1 MKRLIV
7 ALFALGLILGAAYAR
22 WIDPIHI
29 TEASPAQVSETYRH
43 AWIMMAAEALAQD
56 GAWDRTRARLDA
68 LHDPALPQTVKALF
82 DQIDAQGSRA
92 TARALAQL
100 ADRLGARTAEMSV
113 YLITPAITPTPAP
126 NSTRPTPTGVSER
139 STPTPTVPGAAAPP
153 TATPSITP
161 PPLTPSPVPTY
172 NPGYQIISQIA
183 ECTRATA
190 TPQIRVTVQ
199 DAAGQGLAGVTIWI
213 TWGGGAD
220 RFVTGLK
227 PEINAGYG
235 DFDMLRDRNYNVSID
250 QPESVIAAGL
260 RAEDCAAG
268 GAVSWRLTIRPA
280 AR

>member
-1 MKRLIV
+1 MKRLIL
-7 ALFALGLILGAAYAR
+7 ALFILGLIFGVAYA
-22 WIDPIHI
+22 WLIDPVRI
-29 TEASPAQVSETYRH
+29 TEASPAQVTEVYRH

-56 GAWDRTRARLDA
+56 GDWDRTRARLDT
-68 LHDPALPQTVKALF
+68 LRDPALPQTVKTLF
-82 DQIDAQGSRA
+82 AQIDAQGSRA
-92 TARALAQL
+92 AARALAQL

-113 YLITPAITPTPAP
+113 YLVTPVITPTPNP
-126 NSTRPTPTGVSER
+126 TRTSTISPGER
-139 STPTPTVPGAAAPP
+139 STPGPTPRSTATTP
-153 TATPSITP
+153 TATPQAVTP
-161 PPLTPSPVPTY
+161 LPVPTY

-213 TWGGGAD
+213 TWDGGAD

-260 RAEDCAAG
+260 RAEACAAG
-268 GAVSWRLTIRPA
+268 GSVSWRLTIRPA